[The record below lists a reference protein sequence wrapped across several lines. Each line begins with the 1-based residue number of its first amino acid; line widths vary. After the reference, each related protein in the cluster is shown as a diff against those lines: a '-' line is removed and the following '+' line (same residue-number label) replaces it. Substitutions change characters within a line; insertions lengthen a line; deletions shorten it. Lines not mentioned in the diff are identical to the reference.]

1 MMSGSKPQRVAFG
14 QGLLELADEYPN
26 LVVLDADVSSST
38 QTKLFGDQYPERFF
52 NFGIAEGNMVSA
64 AAGMAACGLIP
75 VAATFAFLM
84 ALRAGDAVRSL
95 VAYGELNV
103 KLVGGYAG
111 LSDYADGAS
120 HQAVTDLAL
129 MRALPNL
136 TVLAPTDLTE
146 CEQAVKAM
154 LEHQGPVYLR
164 LSREATPRLY
174 GPEHPFAIGKGA
186 VVRPGDDLSIM
197 ATGVTMEM
205 SLAAADMLAERGVSA
220 RVVSLPCL
228 KPLDQDLVIA
238 CAQETGAIVTV
249 EEHNIIGGLGSAVCQ
264 TVCGRYPVP
273 VKTCGVP
280 DCFGQSGPY
289 AEILAE
295 VGLDPESI
303 VQWSLQ
309 ALQAKAAA

>member
-136 TVLAPTDLTE
+136 T
-146 CEQAVKAM
+146 
-154 LEHQGPVYLR
+154 
-164 LSREATPRLY
+164 
-174 GPEHPFAIGKGA
+174 
-186 VVRPGDDLSIM
+186 
-197 ATGVTMEM
+197 
-205 SLAAADMLAERGVSA
+205 
-220 RVVSLPCL
+220 
-228 KPLDQDLVIA
+228 
-238 CAQETGAIVTV
+238 
-249 EEHNIIGGLGSAVCQ
+249 N
-264 TVCGRYPVP
+264 
-273 VKTCGVP
+273 
-280 DCFGQSGPY
+280 
-289 AEILAE
+289 
-295 VGLDPESI
+295 
-303 VQWSLQ
+303 
-309 ALQAKAAA
+309 KAAKRWPSYPRSKLRGITEVLPQPCGLRQRTFAKSSVPNCLLPVVGCRCIEI